1 MYLRIIDNDIIF
13 PYDFR
18 MLQRD
23 FPNTS
28 FPTRMTDDLYEQ
40 YGVYR
45 VQPTPKPI
53 IDWDKNLVMEVD
65 TINNKWVQTW
75 NIVDISEW
83 EREERISQQWDNV
96 RELRNTLLNQSDWTQ
111 LEDVILDNKM
121 EWRVYRESLRNITEQ
136 SDNPFDIVWPTK
148 PQ

>member
-53 IDWDKNLVMEVD
+53 IDWDKNLVMEVE

-111 LEDVILDNKM
+111 LEDVMIENKM

>member
-121 EWRVYRESLRNITEQ
+121 EWRAYRESLRNITEQ

>member
-65 TINNKWVQTW
+65 TINNNWVQTW

-121 EWRVYRESLRNITEQ
+121 EWRAYRESLRNITEQ

>member
-83 EREERISQQWDNV
+83 EKEERISQQWDNV

-111 LEDVILDNKM
+111 LEDVMIENKM